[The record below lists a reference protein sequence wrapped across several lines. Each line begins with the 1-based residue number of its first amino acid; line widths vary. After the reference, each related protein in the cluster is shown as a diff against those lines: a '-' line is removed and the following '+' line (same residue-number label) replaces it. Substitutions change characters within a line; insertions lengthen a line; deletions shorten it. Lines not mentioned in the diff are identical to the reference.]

1 MDITMSDNKVYT
13 VLVYSMTSLID
24 FSNTL
29 DKNFLNEITV
39 IKNNEQSKIMV
50 VRLAV
55 LKIAVKTSIYK
66 PM

>member
-1 MDITMSDNKVYT
+1 MTLPYEMDITMSDNKVYT

-29 DKNFLNEITV
+29 DKFFLNEITV

-50 VRLAV
+50 V
-55 LKIAVKTSIYK
+55 
-66 PM
+66 

>member
-1 MDITMSDNKVYT
+1 MYNNTLVTLPYEMDITMSDNKVYT

-50 VRLAV
+50 V
-55 LKIAVKTSIYK
+55 
-66 PM
+66 